1 MGALNFSVSFDFEFG
16 YIFRLFLGAG
26 TAAFTSTSQLVE
38 IGDVHTNFP
47 VHVWT
52 LCDWK
57 TAWSLLFKPI
67 ETDREREKIKKEL
80 QVCNSFN
87 RFS

>member
-1 MGALNFSVSFDFEFG
+1 MNLDIFFDF
-16 YIFRLFLGAG
+16 ILGAG
-26 TAAFTSTSQLVE
+26 TAAFTSIGQLSKYGGPAKTE
-38 IGDVHTNFP
+38 FP

-67 ETDREREKIKKEL
+67 ETDQERAEIKKEL
-80 QVCNSFN
+80 KVCFICN
-87 RFS
+87 RFSSKKLT